1 METSEAEG
9 SGVEEEL
16 QLTPQEDRLLRR
28 FFRRQALPYIAG
40 TGAVAVLCLAFAFLR
55 GDGRAPP
62 AVPPATGGSTAALGE
77 LRADLDRAIADLAAV
92 RTRAQ
97 QQAGEAARSASAL
110 EQRLAAVFQRIE
122 KVEGRADAMQERV
135 ADALAQGPPAA
146 SPPASDGAAASAAAA
161 ASDPLLQVLQR
172 LSDLEG
178 RQEREESNAAAARKD
193 VRDRL
198 YSLELHRDQQESRRE
213 AAEQSNLERL
223 DGVETR
229 LFEIEKVLA
238 ARPGDAPQPPADAD
252 PR

>member
-16 QLTPQEDRLLRR
+16 QLTPQEERLLRS
-28 FFRRQALPYIAG
+28 FFRRQALPYITGIGVAG
-40 TGAVAVLCLAFAFLR
+40 VLCLAFAFLR

-62 AVPPATGGSTAALGE
+62 AAAPEPGGSAVALGE
-77 LRADLDRAIADLAAV
+77 LRSDLDRALADLAAV

-97 QQAGEAARSASAL
+97 QQAGEAAQSASAL

-122 KVEGRADAMQERV
+122 KVEGRADAMQKRV
-135 ADALAQGPPAA
+135 TAALAQGPRAA
-146 SPPASDGAAASAAAA
+146 SPLASDGADPSAAAA
-161 ASDPLLQVLQR
+161 ASDQLLQVLQR
-172 LSDLEG
+172 LSDLEQS
-178 RQEREESNAAAARKD
+178 QEREESNAAAARKD

-198 YSLELHRDQQESRRE
+198 YSLEAHRDRQESRRE

-238 ARPGDAPQPPADAD
+238 ARPGDAPQPPAHAD